1 MRSSVCVVCRRPVP
15 LSAKGE
21 PRKVCAKPSDCA
33 TVLRKRIGARGNAV
47 KARRWRQSSA
57 ARWKVCPCCG
67 VRKARTSENFAV
79 AKRAPDGSVTTL
91 DSTCKPCRAAEA
103 RDRYASDPERRRK
116 VLARA
121 KRQRERIEARCAVDP
136 EFAAEWAEKRRRW
149 DRERAA
155 RLRDVLP
162 EPEPLRVVHGGP
174 RLPGQPLG
182 EAIERAARF
191 VEGGFE
197 PLCELVGVAP
207 RTVYAWKTGER
218 SAELVNADGVL
229 EALDLLWWEVWD
241 PERYPE
247 VVAVFEGEEAAAA

>member
-1 MRSSVCVVCRRPVP
+1 M
-15 LSAKGE
+15 LYQ
-21 PRKVCAKPSDCA
+21 
-33 TVLRKRIGARGNAV
+33 RIGAKGNAER
-47 KARRWRQSSA
+47 ARRFRRSRRKRCSA
-57 ARWKVCPCCG
+57 CG
-67 VRKARTSENFAV
+67 KLKPRSTEYFSPSRRGPNGE
-79 AKRAPDGSVTTL
+79 VTL
-91 DSTCKPCRAAEA
+91 LSHMCKPCAAA
-103 RDRYASDPERRRK
+103 QKRDQYASDKAYRAES
-116 VLARA
+116 LARA

-155 RLRDVLP
+155 RLRDAPP

-191 VEGGFE
+191 VEGGLE

-229 EALDLLWWEVWD
+229 EALDLLWWDVWD
-241 PERYPE
+241 PAHYPE
-247 VVAVFEGEEAAAA
+247 VAAVFEGEEAAAA